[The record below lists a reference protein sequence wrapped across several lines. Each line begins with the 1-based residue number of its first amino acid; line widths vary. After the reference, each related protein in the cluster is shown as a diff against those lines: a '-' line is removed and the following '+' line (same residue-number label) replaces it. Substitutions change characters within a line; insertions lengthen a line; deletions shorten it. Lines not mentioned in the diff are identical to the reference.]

1 MAKTANAVTL
11 PAGDERT
18 GTDDVIRT
26 LSAARH
32 VREFSPFHEPAYQIE
47 PGELVCVET
56 LCAGSGKIRQSA
68 TAGSN
73 AELRQKVG
81 WAAGMP
87 MTGPIAIA
95 GAEPGDA
102 LAVFVEAIDF
112 EDSGWTDV
120 PIGQGPTAGLVTE
133 AEVRVLPIRDR
144 AIDFGFGVR
153 LPLTP
158 MIGAIGTAPGE

>member
-1 MAKTANAVTL
+1 MAESVDAVTF
-11 PAGDERT
+11 PDGDGRRSRY
-18 GTDDVIRT
+18 DAIRT

-68 TAGSN
+68 KAGSN

-87 MTGPIAIA
+87 MTGPIAIVD
-95 GAEPGDA
+95 AEPGDA

-120 PIGQGPTAGLVTE
+120 PIGQGP
-133 AEVRVLPIRDR
+133 
-144 AIDFGFGVR
+144 
-153 LPLTP
+153 
-158 MIGAIGTAPGE
+158 